1 MDLDRRRMVETASSP
16 AEQRS
21 RNRHMERQ
29 KKARKLREEEKRNN
43 FLSNEKYVATNPHF
57 SVGQQVYQSM
67 KEKKISAEKMLLVK
81 EEKRRT
87 KRAEEKETLRKE
99 ARRLAASGGVYAT
112 VMNHTTNKEHTY
124 SSSAALGVEEEEE
137 GEEGEEMEMEGE
149 EMREEEEEMEMDS
162 KMRASELVEEGEER
176 RRVQR
181 VGRAYTA
188 HEKNLFSVL
197 KRDGK
202 KGSNSKSKSKS
213 NSGLCRDHQEE
224 KGSPLKASD
233 LFDANSPYHPQNS
246 SRDQSSLSSLL
257 SSSKPSMGRSSV
269 AVGEAG
275 RRTIINTTS
284 NNGGER
290 ETKRNDWSLIFN
302 GSGTKRRAMVEKRSL
317 VSEEEK
323 ESTREQ
329 RARMGKQ
336 RSIMHVLSSTHMEAI
351 VSRSNV
357 DMGVVRSHLLE
368 EVEGEEEEGKNE
380 EGCHRSRSRKKKTPI
395 KLENFHPSVRT
406 PLGGLFKRATK
417 TEQNLRDV
425 LSMLRS

>member
-1 MDLDRRRMVETASSP
+1 MVETASSP

-29 KKARKLREEEKRNN
+29 EKARKLREEEKRNN
-43 FLSNEKYVATNPHF
+43 FLSNEKYIATNPHF

-67 KEKKISAEKMLLVK
+67 KEKKNNAERMLLAK
-81 EEKRRT
+81 EERRRT

-99 ARRLAASGGVYAT
+99 GGVYAT

-124 SSSAALGVEEEEE
+124 SSSAALGVEEEE
-137 GEEGEEMEMEGE
+137 MEGE
-149 EMREEEEEMEMDS
+149 EMGEEEEEMEMDS

-202 KGSNSKSKSKS
+202 KGSNSKSKS

-275 RRTIINTTS
+275 RRTISNTTS

-357 DMGVVRSHLLE
+357 DMGVVVRSHLLE

-380 EGCHRSRSRKKKTPI
+380 EGCRRSRSRKKNSPI

-406 PLGGLFKRATK
+406 PLGGLMKRATK

-425 LSMLRS
+425 LLMLRS